1 MLDFKKIIPNKK
13 LVGEYDPTAAY
24 MVDYFVNELN
34 GIKNGKPV
42 TSIRTVPD
50 ATVAI
55 DMVHF
60 YAALIIYNYDCNIG
74 DTFTIRCYDGSE
86 VTFLIKEDGPYYIL
100 MTYDDFIEQK
110 EKYNAYNKLVS
121 VTDAVIF

>member
-1 MLDFKKIIPNKK
+1 MLDFKKMIPDKK
-13 LVGEYDPTAAY
+13 LVGDHDPTTAY
-24 MVDYFVNELN
+24 MVDCFEDELS
-34 GIKNGKPV
+34 GIKNGIPIK
-42 TSIRTVPD
+42 SIRTIRD
-50 ATVAI
+50 ATVTI

-60 YAALIIYNYDCNIG
+60 YAALIMCNYECNID

-86 VTFLIKEDGPYYIL
+86 VTFLIKEDSPYYLL

-121 VTDAVIF
+121 VTDAVVF